1 MKLLIVIVI
10 LLGVAAIAQAVR
22 VHELAKKLSG
32 KKEEDII
39 ISDNNLNANLWLA
52 SLAALLISFFYLIFR
67 YKDAMLPEAA
77 SVHGIE
83 IDKLM
88 DFNMWLICIIF
99 VVMNILLMVFAWKY
113 RYQLNKTAF
122 YYPHNDK
129 LEMIWTVIPALTMAV
144 IIVYGLMV
152 WNDITDK
159 ELAPDSITIELYGKQ
174 FDWTARYA
182 GEDKVLG
189 PSSFNFIS
197 GSNPLG
203 IITPTVYDAT
213 LASLEEE
220 AQTLE
225 KSLKEDVLSNTVQE
239 TTEARLKRIQ
249 RQKVRILGFD
259 RNNEEY
265 DFAKDDIVV
274 DKGVFYIPVNREVNF
289 KINSRDV
296 IHSAFMPHFRMQM
309 NAVPGMTTFFKMI
322 PTITTAE
329 MKAKTGNEE
338 FEYIL
343 LCNKICG
350 AAHYNMKMTV
360 KVVEQA
366 EYDAWLATQA
376 KFDQPAPEEP
386 VADEAAAGE
395 TVEAQVET
403 QNQ

>member
-39 ISDNNLNANLWLA
+39 VSDNNLNANLWLA

-77 SVHGIE
+77 SEHGVE
-83 IDKLM
+83 IDTLM
-88 DFNMWLICIIF
+88 DFNMWLVCIIF
-99 VVMNILLMVFAWKY
+99 VIMNILLMVFAWKY
-113 RYQLNKTAF
+113 RYQLGKKAY

-144 IIVYGLMV
+144 IIIYGLMV
-152 WNDITDK
+152 WNDITSK

-174 FDWTARYA
+174 FDWTVRYA
-182 GEDKVLG
+182 GEDRVLG

-197 GSNPLG
+197 GTNPLG
-203 IITPTVYDAT
+203 IITPAVYDAT
-213 LASLEEE
+213 LLAIDEEM
-220 AQTLE
+220 ATLN
-225 KSLKEDVLSNTVQE
+225 KSLKEDILSASAQE
-239 TTEARLKRIQ
+239 KTEARVKRLQ
-249 RQKVRILGFD
+249 RQKVRVLSFD
-259 RNNEEY
+259 KKNEEY
-265 DFAKDDIVV
+265 AFAKDDIVM

-309 NAVPGMTTFFKMI
+309 NAVPGMTTFFKMV

-329 MKAKTGNEE
+329 MKVKTGNED
-338 FEYIL
+338 FEYLL

-366 EYDAWLATQA
+366 EYDTWLSAQA
-376 KFDQPAPEEP
+376 KFDQPAPEPAVTEGAE
-386 VADEAAAGE
+386 V
-395 TVEAQVET
+395 VT

>member
-1 MKLLIVIVI
+1 MKLLIVIVL

-39 ISDNNLNANLWLA
+39 VSDNNLNANLWLA
-52 SLAALLISFFYLIFR
+52 SLAALLISFFYMIFR

-77 SVHGIE
+77 SEHGVE
-83 IDKLM
+83 IDILM
-88 DFNMWLICIIF
+88 DFNMWFVCIIF

-113 RYQLNKTAF
+113 RYQLGKKAY

-144 IIVYGLMV
+144 IIIYGLIV

-159 ELAPDSITIELYGKQ
+159 ELAADSITIELYGKQ
-174 FDWTARYA
+174 FDWTVRYA
-182 GEDKVLG
+182 GEDRVLG

-197 GSNPLG
+197 GTNPLG
-203 IITPTVYDAT
+203 IITPAIYEGALLAIDEEMAT
-213 LASLEEE
+213 LK
-220 AQTLE
+220 
-225 KSLKEDVLSNTVQE
+225 KSLNEDILSASAQDK
-239 TTEARLKRIQ
+239 TEARIKRLQ
-249 RQKVRILGFD
+249 RQKVRVLSFD
-259 RNNEEY
+259 KNNEEY
-265 DFAKDDIVV
+265 VFAKDDIVM

-309 NAVPGMTTFFKMI
+309 NAVPGMTTFFKMV

-329 MKAKTGNEE
+329 MKLKTGNEE
-338 FEYIL
+338 FEYLL

-366 EYDAWLATQA
+366 EYDAWLIAQA
-376 KFDQPAPEEP
+376 KFDQPAAEPATMEETE
-386 VADEAAAGE
+386 VV
-395 TVEAQVET
+395 TH
-403 QNQ
+403 NQ